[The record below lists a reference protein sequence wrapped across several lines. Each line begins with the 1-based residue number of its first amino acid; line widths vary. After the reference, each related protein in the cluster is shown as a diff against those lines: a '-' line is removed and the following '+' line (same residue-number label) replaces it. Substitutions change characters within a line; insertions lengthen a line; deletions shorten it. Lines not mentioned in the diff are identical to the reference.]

1 LGSPPSPPL
10 YDVHAVASFCRRRYV
25 MFYIFRRNS
34 QFGLDLGF
42 CATTLCYSGLL
53 SLLGLALLLRHRASG
68 IPDFSLV
75 LNVGLGVVMSTVAVL
90 AGLNLYVG
98 PVLAFAA
105 GCLLGAVEYR
115 GVLRLMER
123 RGDGE
128 VRRTLATIGLLIL
141 GHTFLSCAT
150 YWAETHLPD
159 GSFIFHLLS
168 KYDIWV
174 GDTRGIFFVV
184 PLVCAGVYL
193 IFYAIRRRTRFWQ
206 TLTASGEA
214 PGLAMAHGVDPWRVR
229 LGAWVLSG
237 GITCLA
243 GSLYPP
249 FYHMT
254 PGGEEG
260 ILLPLFAVFIL
271 GGFESALCT
280 IVAAYIVGFT
290 EHLGTLVGQ
299 YLFGYWF
306 SDYRLLIPIAFIYF
320 GLLFLPRGLP
330 DLWLTLRKSCSFFR
344 RNQENAV
351 KVTALV
357 LVVVGFSALVWNAQT
372 TTIVDEKTGWINVSN
387 RVGRAGATIYSDS
400 EDPNL
405 PESLRFKNAYPAT
418 VSEIQHLY
426 EFTNMIQAKGIT
438 VVYLHNGALYIFI
451 DSAQGYVYSPGGD
464 NYGR

>member
-1 LGSPPSPPL
+1 
-10 YDVHAVASFCRRRYV
+10 

-42 CATTLCYSGLL
+42 FATTLCYSGLL

-141 GHTFLSCAT
+141 GHAFLACVT

-174 GDTRGIFFVV
+174 GDTRGIFFVI
-184 PLVCAGVYL
+184 PLVCSGVYL
-193 IFYAIRRRTRFWQ
+193 IFYVFRRRTRFWQ

-214 PGLAMAHGVDPWRVR
+214 PGLAMAQGVDPWRVR
-229 LGAWVLSG
+229 LLTWVVSG
-237 GITCLA
+237 GVACLA
-243 GSLYPP
+243 GSLFPP
-249 FYHMT
+249 FLHIT
-254 PGGEEG
+254 PGGEEI
-260 ILLPLFAVFIL
+260 ILLSLFAVFVL
-271 GGFESALCT
+271 GGVESAPCA
-280 IVAAYIVGFT
+280 IIAGYIVGFT
-290 EHLGTLVGQ
+290 ELFGTLTGQ
-299 YLFGYWF
+299 MLFGTWF
-306 SDYRLLIPIAFIYF
+306 GEYRPLISVAFIYF
-320 GLLFLPRGLP
+320 GLLLMPQGFP
-330 DLWLTLRKSCSFFR
+330 DLEASLRNASSYIR
-344 RNQENAV
+344 RNRENVV
-351 KVTALV
+351 KVAALV
-357 LVVVGFSALVWNAQT
+357 LVVVGFSALVLNSQMNALA
-372 TTIVDEKTGWINVSN
+372 DEKTGWINVANS
-387 RVGRAGATIYSDS
+387 VGRAGATIYGDAA
-400 EDPNL
+400 EVGM
-405 PESLRFKNAYPAT
+405 PESLYYANVKWPKNLTTIRDLEIFSAT
-418 VSEIQHLY
+418 IRNAKATIVYRHEDMLY
-426 EFTNMIQAKGIT
+426 LFVDEKRAF
-438 VVYLHNGALYIFI
+438 VY
-451 DSAQGYVYSPGGD
+451 DPTRD
-464 NYGR
+464 NFGR